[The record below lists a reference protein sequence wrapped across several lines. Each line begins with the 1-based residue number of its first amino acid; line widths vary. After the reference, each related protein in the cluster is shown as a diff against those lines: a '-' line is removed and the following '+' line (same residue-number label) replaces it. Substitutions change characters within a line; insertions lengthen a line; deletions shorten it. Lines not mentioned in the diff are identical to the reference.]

1 MENNIFFKTKNKHNP
16 DIILKMDD
24 KQKER
29 DVNIFINNN
38 MIYNPITGIIP
49 QKITDADDLVIIKKE
64 EQKCDIS
71 KKIIEKQNERD
82 EQDILCLPI
91 NNKIAPIN
99 MNTNNQTNNYI
110 KQFDDF
116 KKGIVLQKNNSKYN
130 DILMGLQDLGI
141 IKK

>member
-38 MIYNPITGIIP
+38 IIYNPITGIIP